1 MLYKVTPM
9 MAPPAPEKAKPRE
22 PGQPRKKR
30 KSAVYDA
37 DGHEVLISLM
47 CLKCRTLKP
56 LAQFGLRKMA
66 DGAIRNQPWCRTC
79 RSGAGTK
86 KPKGKAG
93 EAEAVV
99 EVAAEAAPEAPAS
112 ATEESTVALQ
122 VMAAEAELPGVG
134 DRRGRAG
141 GLAARC
147 GWGRGRARGRSCSGP
162 VRGLSAH
169 EPRFPLRREFAPTCG
184 EGSAR
189 GRAPRRT
196 RSAGAFTSRT
206 GGPRAACHPGR
217 APRRRPPARAPRS
230 PSAPRSRPRSPR

>member
-37 DGHEVLISLM
+37 EGHEVLISLM
-47 CLKCRTLKP
+47 CLKCKTLKP

-86 KPKGKAG
+86 KPKGKAAETPEVIDAAEAAAV

-99 EVAAEAAPEAPAS
+99 SAAEEATA
-112 ATEESTVALQ
+112 ALQ
-122 VMAAEAELPGVG
+122 TMAAEAELPESEP
-134 DRRGRAG
+134 
-141 GLAARC
+141 AALEPK
-147 GWGRGRARGRSCSGP
+147 AEPAP
-162 VRGLSAH
+162 V
-169 EPRFPLRREFAPTCG
+169 PT
-184 EGSAR
+184 EG
-189 GRAPRRT
+189 
-196 RSAGAFTSRT
+196 
-206 GGPRAACHPGR
+206 
-217 APRRRPPARAPRS
+217 
-230 PSAPRSRPRSPR
+230 

>member
-22 PGQPRKKR
+22 QGQPRKKR

-86 KPKGKAG
+86 KPKGKA
-93 EAEAVV
+93 AEASV
-99 EVAAEAAPEAPAS
+99 EVASEAIEAPAS
-112 ATEESTVALQ
+112 AAEESTAALQ
-122 VMAAEAELPGVG
+122 VMAAEAELPESAIAAVALADDPG
-134 DRRGRAG
+134 D
-141 GLAARC
+141 
-147 GWGRGRARGRSCSGP
+147 
-162 VRGLSAH
+162 
-169 EPRFPLRREFAPTCG
+169 E
-184 EGSAR
+184 
-189 GRAPRRT
+189 
-196 RSAGAFTSRT
+196 AGAEEE
-206 GGPRAACHPGR
+206 PKAA
-217 APRRRPPARAPRS
+217 
-230 PSAPRSRPRSPR
+230 SAPAPAQG